1 MVAKGYFLFRGDKTV
16 CGGRI
21 IEGWSDHQF
30 FGKDMACEGHQVT
43 CGKHPGR
50 YRICGGLDT
59 DDIHGKRIA
68 GTLHSYSSCP
78 CKSKFI
84 PSNWDDDYELG
95 GELTVTHT
103 DLSHLVEMPVLPGP
117 IESEPEQYAQTAKK
131 QNSFAD
137 ICKPENN
144 PLLNGVYIWTE
155 ITDAGH
161 AFVSVHENNSIY
173 VYTYGRFGRKG
184 PATLTGDG
192 ILNFLTGD
200 DACLYYREELYKY
213 QARVFLI
220 DDVTPEETRR
230 IFESLWNSGKKP
242 VFTDAMG
249 DRTKRRGK
257 VIDVYDLTGSNCTTH
272 TVQMIKEAGT
282 KIFDTSF
289 TSTTTQLR
297 IKNEE
302 DFTIPVSLQR
312 YLTEKSGALSSMNVL
327 EVTSA
332 FKEQYPNIE
341 HFRPITESFTGQVEE
356 GLANSA
362 SAVGSSSGYSGGT
375 IGGVLGGSYDID
387 E

>member
-1 MVAKGYFLFRGDKTV
+1 MGAQGYFLFRGDKTV

-21 IEGWSDHQF
+21 LEGFTDHQF
-30 FGKDMACEGHQVT
+30 FDKDMACEGHKVT
-43 CGKHPGR
+43 CGKHLGH
-50 YRICGGLDT
+50 YRICGGLED
-59 DDIHGKRIA
+59 DDIHGIRIA

-78 CKSKFI
+78 CKSKFV
-84 PSNWDDDYELG
+84 PSNWDDYYELG
-95 GELTVTHT
+95 GEPTVTHL
-103 DLSHLVEMPVLPGP
+103 DLSHLVEMLVLPGP
-117 IESEPEQYAQTAKK
+117 IADPTTD
-131 QNSFAD
+131 SFAD
-137 ICKPENN
+137 TCKPEDN

-161 AFVSVHENNSIY
+161 AFVSVHENNSIF

-200 DACLYYREELYKY
+200 DASLYYREELYKY
-213 QARVFLI
+213 QAKVFQI
-220 DDVTPEETRR
+220 DDVTPDETRR
-230 IFESLWNSGKKP
+230 IFESLWNSGKTP

-249 DRTKRRGK
+249 DRTKRRGR

-272 TVQMIKEAGT
+272 TVQVIRKAGT
-282 KIFDTSF
+282 KIFDTSY

-297 IKNEE
+297 IDNEE
-302 DFTIPVSLQR
+302 DFTIPISLQR
-312 YLTEKSGALSSMNVL
+312 YLMEKSGDLSSMNVM

-332 FKEQYPNIE
+332 FREQYPNIE
-341 HFRPITESFTGQVEE
+341 HFKLNSESLTGQVEE

>member
-1 MVAKGYFLFRGDKTV
+1 MATGFWVVQGDKTT
-16 CGGRI
+16 CGGSVLT
-21 IEGWSDHQF
+21 GHPK
-30 FGKDMACEGHQVT
+30 GKKIGPNLNRQATVGCQVS
-43 CGKHPGR
+43 CGKHPGT
-50 YRICGGLDT
+50 YSVAGGYPGEY
-59 DDIHGKRIA
+59 IHGQLAASTI
-68 GTLHSYSSCP
+68 YSRSTCP
-78 CKSKFI
+78 CKAFFI
-84 PSNWDDDYELG
+84 A
-95 GELTVTHT
+95 THT
-103 DLSHLVEMPVLPGP
+103 FMKHGPYQAPVRATSTSAAAKAAPD
-117 IESEPEQYAQTAKK
+117 SVQEPEQHAQVAKK

-137 ICKPENN
+137 TCKPEDNQ
-144 PLLNGVYIWTE
+144 LLNGVYIWTE

-200 DACLYYREELYKY
+200 DARLYYREELYKY
-213 QARVFLI
+213 QARVFQI
-220 DDVTPEETRR
+220 DDVTSEETRR
-230 IFESLWNSGKKP
+230 IFESLWNSGKTP

-272 TVQMIKEAGT
+272 TVQVIREAGT
-282 KIFDTSF
+282 KIFDTSY

-297 IKNEE
+297 IENEE

-312 YLTEKSGALSSMNVL
+312 YLTEKSDALSSMNVL

-332 FKEQYPNIE
+332 FREQYPNIE
-341 HFRPITESFTGQVEE
+341 HFKLSSESLTRQVEE

>member
-1 MVAKGYFLFRGDKTV
+1 MASVNRGCTVHGKNVGLNGDKTSTGSECIATRTGFTV
-16 CGGRI
+16 M
-21 IEGWSDHQF
+21 
-30 FGKDMACEGHQVT
+30 GKLKLYIGDKTTPCPK
-43 CGKHPGR
+43 CGKVGVIVTGDHRQTNGVAVAVDGAEILCGCPQGTNFLIAPG
-50 YRICGGLDT
+50 T
-59 DDIHGKRIA
+59 VEVN
-68 GTLHSYSSCP
+68 T
-78 CKSKFI
+78 
-84 PSNWDDDYELG
+84 PSWA
-95 GELTVTHT
+95 TAP
-103 DLSHLVEMPVLPGP
+103 VEPV
-117 IESEPEQYAQTAKK
+117 QHAQAAKK
-131 QNSFAD
+131 QNTFAD
-137 ICKPENN
+137 TCKPEDNQ
-144 PLLNGVYIWTE
+144 LLNGVYLWTE

-200 DACLYYREELYKY
+200 DARLYYREELYKY
-213 QARVFLI
+213 QARVFQI

-230 IFESLWNSGKKP
+230 IFESLWNSGKTP

-272 TVQMIKEAGT
+272 TVQVIREAGT
-282 KIFDTSF
+282 KIFDTSY

-297 IKNEE
+297 IENEE

-312 YLTEKSGALSSMNVL
+312 YLTEKSGALSSMNVM

-332 FKEQYPNIE
+332 FREQYPNIE
-341 HFRPITESFTGQVEE
+341 HFKLSSESLTGQVEE

>member
-1 MVAKGYFLFRGDKTV
+1 MGVKGYFLFRGDKTV
-16 CGGRI
+16 CGGKI
-21 IEGWSDHQF
+21 LEGFTDHQF
-30 FGKDMACEGHQVT
+30 FDKDMACEGHKVT
-43 CGKHPGR
+43 CGKHPGY
-50 YRICGGLDT
+50 YRICGGLED

-78 CKSKFI
+78 CKSKFV

-95 GELTVTHT
+95 GEPTVTHM

-117 IESEPEQYAQTAKK
+117 ISAPKTD
-131 QNSFAD
+131 SFAD
-137 ICKPENN
+137 TCKPEDNS
-144 PLLNGVYIWTE
+144 LLNGVYIWTE
-155 ITDAGH
+155 TTDAGH
-161 AFVSVHENNSIY
+161 AFVSVHQNNSIY
-173 VYTYGRFGRKG
+173 VYTYGRFGRIG

-200 DACLYYREELYKY
+200 DARLYYREELYKV
-213 QARVFLI
+213 QARVFQI

-230 IFESLWNSGKKP
+230 IFESLWNSGKTP
-242 VFTDAMG
+242 VFTDKMG
-249 DRTKRRGK
+249 DRTKQHGK

-272 TVQMIKEAGT
+272 TVQVIREAGT
-282 KIFDTSF
+282 KIFDTSY

-297 IKNEE
+297 IDNEE

-312 YLTEKSGALSSMNVL
+312 YLTEKSGDLSSMNVM

-332 FKEQYPNIE
+332 FREQYPNTE
-341 HFRPITESFTGQVEE
+341 HFKPNSESLIGQVEE

-362 SAVGSSSGYSGGT
+362 STVGSSSGYSGGT

>member
-1 MVAKGYFLFRGDKTV
+1 MAVDHFLFRGDKTV

-21 IEGWSDHQF
+21 LEGFPDHQF

-68 GTLHSYSSCP
+68 GTLHSRSSCP
-78 CKSKFI
+78 CKSRFI
-84 PSNWDDDYELG
+84 PSIFDTYELSTG
-95 GELTVTHT
+95 QTETNAAQ
-103 DLSHLVEMPVLPGP
+103 SHNVEFPVLPGP
-117 IESEPEQYAQTAKK
+117 IAGPETD
-131 QNSFAD
+131 NFAD
-137 ICKPENN
+137 TCKPEDNQ
-144 PLLNGVYIWTE
+144 LLNGVYIWTE
-155 ITDAGH
+155 TTDAGH
-161 AFVSVHENNSIY
+161 AFVSVHQNNSIY

-200 DACLYYREELYKY
+200 DARLYYREELYKVR
-213 QARVFLI
+213 ARVFQI

-230 IFESLWNSGKKP
+230 IFESLWNSGTTP
-242 VFTDAMG
+242 VFTNSMG
-249 DRTKRRGK
+249 ERTKRNGK

-272 TVQMIKEAGT
+272 TVKAIRKAGT
-282 KIFDTSF
+282 NIFDTSY

-297 IKNEE
+297 IDNEE

-312 YLTEKSGALSSMNVL
+312 YLTEKSDSLSSMNVI
-327 EVTSA
+327 EVTSK
-332 FKEQYPNIE
+332 FREQYPNID
-341 HFRPITESFTGQVEE
+341 HFKPNSESLTGRVEE

-362 SAVGSSSGYSGGT
+362 STVGSSSGYSGGT

>member
-1 MVAKGYFLFRGDKTV
+1 MATGFWVVQGDKTT
-16 CGGRI
+16 CGGSVLT
-21 IEGWSDHQF
+21 GHPK
-30 FGKDMACEGHQVT
+30 GKKIGPNQNRQATVGCQVS
-43 CGKHPGR
+43 CGKHPGT
-50 YRICGGLDT
+50 YSVDGGYPGEV
-59 DDIHGKRIA
+59 IHGQLAASTI
-68 GTLHSYSSCP
+68 YSRSTCP
-78 CKSKFI
+78 CKAFFI
-84 PSNWDDDYELG
+84 P
-95 GELTVTHT
+95 THT
-103 DLSHLVEMPVLPGP
+103 FMRHGPYQAPVRATSTSAAAKAAPD
-117 IESEPEQYAQTAKK
+117 SVQEPEQHAQVAKK

-137 ICKPENN
+137 TCKPEDNQ
-144 PLLNGVYIWTE
+144 LLNGVYIWTE

-200 DACLYYREELYKY
+200 DARLYYREELYKY
-213 QARVFLI
+213 QARVFQI
-220 DDVTPEETRR
+220 YDVTPEETRR
-230 IFESLWNSGKKP
+230 IFESLWNSGKTP

-272 TVQMIKEAGT
+272 TVQVIREAGT
-282 KIFDTSF
+282 KIFDTSY

-297 IKNEE
+297 IENEE

-312 YLTEKSGALSSMNVL
+312 YLTEKSGDLSSMNVL
-327 EVTSA
+327 EVTNA
-332 FKEQYPNIE
+332 FREEYPNIE
-341 HFRPITESFTGQVEE
+341 HFKLSSESLTGQVEE

>member
-21 IEGWSDHQF
+21 IEGWSDNQF

-59 DDIHGKRIA
+59 DNIHGKRIA

-95 GELTVTHT
+95 GEVTVTHT

-155 ITDAGH
+155 TTETGH
-161 AFVSVHENNSIY
+161 TFVSVHENNTVY
-173 VYTYGRFGRKG
+173 LYTYGRYGRTGGPFGM
-184 PATLTGDG
+184 TGDG
-192 ILNFLTGD
+192 ILDFMKGD
-200 DACLYYREELYKY
+200 DARDYYRKELYENN
-213 QARVFLI
+213 ARVFKI
-220 DDVTPEETRR
+220 NDAVIPETRAF
-230 IFESLWNSGKKP
+230 FENLWQEGRKPIGIEENSA
-242 VFTDAMG
+242 TA
-249 DRTKRRGK
+249 RTGHS
-257 VIDVYDLTGSNCTTH
+257 IDSYDVTGSNCTTH
-272 TVQMIKEAGT
+272 TVAGIKAAGSS
-282 KIFDTSF
+282 IFDTSYRS
-289 TSTTTQLR
+289 TSTQLP
-297 IKNEE
+297 IESEE
-302 DFTIPVSLQR
+302 HFTIPISLQS
-312 YLTEKSGALSSMNVL
+312 YLLSKSCSLQSMAVV
-327 EVTSA
+327 EVTDE
-332 FKEQYPNIE
+332 FKNLYSNAN
-341 HFRPITESFTGQVEE
+341 GQHVSPE
-356 GLANSA
+356 GMAGKAKRYAAETMS
-362 SAVGSSSGYSGGT
+362 SIGSISPYSGENV
-375 IGGVLGGSYDID
+375 GGILGDYD

>member
-1 MVAKGYFLFRGDKTV
+1 MASVNRGCTVHGKNVGLHGDKTSTGAQCIAARPGMSV
-16 CGGRI
+16 MGKWKLYIGDKTTPCPKCGEVGVIVSGDPRCSNSAAVAVDGAEI
-21 IEGWSDHQF
+21 H
-30 FGKDMACEGHQVT
+30 
-43 CGKHPGR
+43 CGCPQGTNFLIAPGTVEVNTPS
-50 YRICGGLDT
+50 LA
-59 DDIHGKRIA
+59 IA
-68 GTLHSYSSCP
+68 P
-78 CKSKFI
+78 
-84 PSNWDDDYELG
+84 
-95 GELTVTHT
+95 
-103 DLSHLVEMPVLPGP
+103 VEPV
-117 IESEPEQYAQTAKK
+117 QHAQAAKK

-137 ICKPENN
+137 TCKPEDNQ
-144 PLLNGVYIWTE
+144 LLNGVYIWTE

-184 PATLTGDG
+184 PSTLTGDG

-200 DACLYYREELYKY
+200 DARLYYREELYKY
-213 QARVFLI
+213 QARVFQI
-220 DDVTPEETRR
+220 EDVTPEETRR
-230 IFESLWNSGKKP
+230 IFESLWNSGKTP

-257 VIDVYDLTGSNCTTH
+257 VIDVYDLTCSNCTTH
-272 TVQMIKEAGT
+272 TVQVIREAGT
-282 KIFDTSF
+282 KIFDTSY

-297 IKNEE
+297 IENEE
-302 DFTIPVSLQR
+302 DFTIPVSLQS

-332 FKEQYPNIE
+332 FRKQYPNIE
-341 HFRPITESFTGQVEE
+341 HFKPSSESLTGQVEE

>member
-1 MVAKGYFLFRGDKTV
+1 MPTGYFLRIGDKTT
-16 CGGRI
+16 CGGHILSGSPHHSFGGMATARN
-21 IEGWSDHQF
+21 GDSVSC
-30 FGKDMACEGHQVT
+30 GKD
-43 CGKHPGR
+43 GKIYH
-50 YRICGGLDT
+50 IAGGIPDYW
-59 DDIHGKRIA
+59 IYGVAAA
-68 GTLHSYSSCP
+68 GTLHSRSTCP
-78 CKSKFI
+78 CRARFI
-84 PSNWDDDYELG
+84 SSFPNASYWLEEAKPVKADAVPLAA
-95 GELTVTHT
+95 VTPPQPAKIT
-103 DLSHLVEMPVLPGP
+103 
-117 IESEPEQYAQTAKK
+117 EPEQFAQMAKK
-131 QNSFAD
+131 KNKFAD
-137 ICKPENN
+137 TCESENN

-200 DACLYYREELYKY
+200 DARLYYREELYKD
-213 QARVFLI
+213 QAIVFQI

-230 IFESLWNSGKKP
+230 IFESLWNSGKTP

-272 TVQMIKEAGT
+272 TVQVIREAGT
-282 KIFDTSF
+282 KIFDTSY

-297 IKNEE
+297 IDNEE

-312 YLTEKSGALSSMNVL
+312 YLMEKSGDLSSMNVM
-327 EVTSA
+327 EVTNA
-332 FKEQYPNIE
+332 FREQYPNIE
-341 HFRPITESFTGQVEE
+341 HFKLNSESLTGQVEE

>member
-1 MVAKGYFLFRGDKTV
+1 MAVGHFLFRGDKTV

-21 IEGWSDHQF
+21 LEGFPDHQF

-68 GTLHSYSSCP
+68 GTLHSRSSCP
-78 CKSKFI
+78 CKSRFI
-84 PSNWDDDYELG
+84 PSIFDTYELSTG
-95 GELTVTHT
+95 QTETNAAQ
-103 DLSHLVEMPVLPGP
+103 SHNVEFPVLPGP
-117 IESEPEQYAQTAKK
+117 IAGPETD
-131 QNSFAD
+131 NFAD
-137 ICKPENN
+137 TCKPEDNQ
-144 PLLNGVYIWTE
+144 LLNGVYIWTE
-155 ITDAGH
+155 TTDAGH
-161 AFVSVHENNSIY
+161 AFVSVHQNNSIY

-200 DACLYYREELYKY
+200 DARLYYREELYKVR
-213 QARVFLI
+213 ARVFQI

-230 IFESLWNSGKKP
+230 IFESLWNSGTTP
-242 VFTDAMG
+242 VFTNSMG
-249 DRTKRRGK
+249 ERTKRNGK

-272 TVQMIKEAGT
+272 TVKAIRKAGT
-282 KIFDTSF
+282 NIFDTSY

-297 IKNEE
+297 IDNEE

-312 YLTEKSGALSSMNVL
+312 YLTEKSDSLSSMNVI
-327 EVTSA
+327 EVTSK
-332 FKEQYPNIE
+332 FREQYPNID
-341 HFRPITESFTGQVEE
+341 HFKPNSESLTGRVEE

-362 SAVGSSSGYSGGT
+362 STVGSSSGYSGGT
-375 IGGVLGGSYDID
+375 IGGVLGGLNRHG
-387 E
+387 

>member
-1 MVAKGYFLFRGDKTV
+1 MAVGHFLFRGDKTV

-21 IEGWSDHQF
+21 LEGFPDHQF

-68 GTLHSYSSCP
+68 GTLHSRSSCP
-78 CKSKFI
+78 CKSRFI
-84 PSNWDDDYELG
+84 PSIFDTYELSTG
-95 GELTVTHT
+95 QTETNAAQ
-103 DLSHLVEMPVLPGP
+103 SHNVEFPVLPGP
-117 IESEPEQYAQTAKK
+117 IAGPETD
-131 QNSFAD
+131 NFAD
-137 ICKPENN
+137 TCKPEDNQ
-144 PLLNGVYIWTE
+144 LLNGVYIWTE
-155 ITDAGH
+155 TTDAGH
-161 AFVSVHENNSIY
+161 AFVSVHQNNSIY

-200 DACLYYREELYKY
+200 DARLYYREELYKVR
-213 QARVFLI
+213 ARVFQI

-230 IFESLWNSGKKP
+230 IFESLWNSGTTP
-242 VFTDAMG
+242 VFTNSMG
-249 DRTKRRGK
+249 ERTKRNGK

-272 TVQMIKEAGT
+272 TVKAIRKAGT
-282 KIFDTSF
+282 NIFDTSY

-297 IKNEE
+297 IDNEE

-312 YLTEKSGALSSMNVL
+312 YLTEKSDSLSSMNVI
-327 EVTSA
+327 EVTSK
-332 FKEQYPNIE
+332 FREQYPNID
-341 HFRPITESFTGQVEE
+341 HFKPNSESLTGRVEE

-362 SAVGSSSGYSGGT
+362 STVGSSSGYSGGT

>member
-1 MVAKGYFLFRGDKTV
+1 MAIGHFLFRGDKTA

-21 IEGWSDHQF
+21 LEGCPDHQF
-30 FGKDMACEGHQVT
+30 FDKDMACEGHKVT
-43 CGKHPGR
+43 CGKHPGY
-50 YRICGGLDT
+50 YRICGGLDS
-59 DDIHGKRIA
+59 DDIHGKRVA
-68 GTLHSYSSCP
+68 GTLHSRSSCP
-78 CKSKFI
+78 CKSRFI
-84 PSNWDDDYELG
+84 PSIDDTYEFSTKG
-95 GELTVTHT
+95 AKADTAQ
-103 DLSHLVEMPVLPGP
+103 SHVVEFPVLPGP
-117 IESEPEQYAQTAKK
+117 IADPKID
-131 QNSFAD
+131 SFAD
-137 ICKPENN
+137 TCKPEDNQ
-144 PLLNGVYIWTE
+144 LLNGVFIWTE

-192 ILNFLTGD
+192 ILNFLTAD
-200 DACLYYREELYKY
+200 DARLYYREELYKY
-213 QARVFLI
+213 QARVFQI

-230 IFESLWNSGKKP
+230 IFESLWNSGKTP

-272 TVQMIKEAGT
+272 TVQVIREART
-282 KIFDTSF
+282 KIFDTSY

-297 IKNEE
+297 IENEE

-312 YLTEKSGALSSMNVL
+312 YLTEKSGDLSSMNVL

-332 FKEQYPNIE
+332 FREQYPNIE
-341 HFRPITESFTGQVEE
+341 HFKLSSESLTGQVEE